1 MIVYRFSFDDPN
13 LIILGEN
20 VEINHGLLDIR
31 TKSDATK
38 KVLPYVLKAIGR
50 KDLQEKVSH
59 YFIKEL
65 IG

>member
-1 MIVYRFSFDDPN
+1 MLVYRFSFDDSN
-13 LIILGEN
+13 LTILGEN
-20 VEINHGLLDIR
+20 VEINHGLLDIV
-31 TKSDATK
+31 TKNDATK
-38 KVLPYVLKAIGR
+38 KVLPYVLKTIGQ